1 MLHYHTTV
9 PRSTRLFNSLCNS
22 MRTSTLKISRSE
34 YPNALWSTDIQ
45 DVPMLDYLTVGLCNI
60 PARPSMHSQFTRVT
74 DGGLWHERDM
84 HMMHGALISIM
95 KQRDLLV

>member
-1 MLHYHTTV
+1 MLDYHTTV

-22 MRTSTLKISRSE
+22 MRTSTLKNSRSE

-45 DVPMLDYLTVGLCNI
+45 DVGLFNCMQY
-60 PARPSMHSQFTRVT
+60 PARPSMHSQSTSVT

-84 HMMHGALISIM
+84 HMMHGALISII